1 MSWIFILWLVASTFN
16 NNEKNPWN
24 VCSFNHMWSM
34 SCNKKNIKSQNATKL
49 ISIESS
55 FHIDRNRSRI
65 FSHSCSLT
73 LFSVP
78 FHSFQFYRILILQ
91 DAQQSLSL
99 YYKSLFF
106 DTTNTVFRPLIS
118 LFSIFISVFVVA
130 SYKYFRFF
138 FHLNVTH
145 VKCVVT
151 NFYQTE
157 QNMLTWERRKHELKD
172 IIIRVLRLT
181 LNYSLEI

>member
-1 MSWIFILWLVASTFN
+1 
-16 NNEKNPWN
+16 
-24 VCSFNHMWSM
+24 M

-118 LFSIFISVFVVA
+118 LFSIFISFFVVA
-130 SYKYFRFF
+130 SYKYFCLFF
-138 FHLNVTH
+138 SFECYTCKVCCYKFLSN
-145 VKCVVT
+145 
-151 NFYQTE
+151 
-157 QNMLTWERRKHELKD
+157 RRKHELKD